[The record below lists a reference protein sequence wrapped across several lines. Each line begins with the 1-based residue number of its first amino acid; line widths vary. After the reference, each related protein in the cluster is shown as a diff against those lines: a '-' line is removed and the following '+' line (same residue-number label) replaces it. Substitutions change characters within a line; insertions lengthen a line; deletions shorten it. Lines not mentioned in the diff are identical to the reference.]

1 MLGYHNNYRIWI
13 LSAIVAGAATEV
25 VAEGEISV
33 RHEGTLITSGDVT
46 PSPGEGTDFGLH
58 LQGAVR
64 ILRDF
69 AVHSDGVDTLS
80 IISVTSSASEF
91 SVVDGQ
97 APGPIEGGSSR
108 LLRVQFEPAQ
118 VGVFTATIMITS
130 DDADES
136 PYTFDLRAEVVAVD
150 LEVSCNGMVIPS
162 GTGSTLSCTDFGSV
176 YIHVG
181 SASAAFEIH
190 NRGVSE
196 VSVDFS
202 EDGPFS
208 GNLAGAN
215 LAPGESATVT
225 VAFDPEVVGMN
236 EGLLRVTGQFSAVY
250 EIQLRGVG
258 TEILPPD
265 IHVRGGGPIFNG
277 DVTPTAAKGT
287 DFGVHFVGSGPLT
300 RGLSL
305 SNQGVDLLV
314 IQSGTSSSSQFRVR
328 SIASSLAAGQRDI
341 FTLVF
346 EASEVGVHTAT
357 ISIVSNDPDEGTY
370 TFAVRGEALAR
381 PEFEIRCEGTVIPS
395 GSGSEL
401 SCTDFGSVD
410 VNSESV
416 SKSFEIV
423 NSGGVDLEVTR
434 VGSAAPFFEDDGP
447 STLLPG
453 ETRVITVRFD
463 PNSLGAI
470 SKTLE
475 FSAVGVENSYFIELR
490 GVGTGIAIP
499 DASLR
504 GQVAISSGD
513 VTPTVAKNTD
523 FGAHLVG
530 SGDELRGL
538 VLFNVGTGTLEISS
552 VTSSSNFFRARS
564 LGNSIAPGG
573 RDPFTLVFSPN
584 EVGVHTAMI
593 TIFSNDPDEGAYTF
607 AVRGEALVR
616 PEFEIR
622 CEGTVIPSG
631 SGSELSCTDFGSVDV
646 NSESVSKSF
655 EIVNSGEVDLEVT
668 QVGTAAPFFE
678 DEGPSTLLPGET
690 RVITV
695 RFDPNSLG
703 AISKTLEVSAVGVE
717 NSYFIELRGVGTGIA
732 IPDASLRGQVAIS
745 SGDVTPTV
753 AKNTDFGAHLVGS
766 GDELR
771 GLVLFN
777 VGTGT
782 LEISS
787 VTSSSSHFRARS
799 LGNSIA
805 PGGRD
810 PFTLVF
816 SPSEVGVHTAT
827 ITIFSNDPD
836 EGAYTF
842 AVKGETLSLPEI
854 EIRCEGTVIPSGT
867 GSELTCTD
875 FGSVDING
883 GMGTRTFEIYNV
895 GGSDLDVSQVSATSP
910 FFEDEGQSTIA
921 PGEFR
926 VVTVR
931 FVPMALGPQTGM
943 LTVGSSDPAGMY
955 SIELRGVGS
964 GMLPPPDIHVRAG
977 GPIFNG
983 DDSPTLAKG
992 TDLGEQFVFG
1002 GPSTRGLRILNLG
1015 SQALEIS
1022 SVTSSS
1028 SQFWVRSVQ
1037 NIIEAGESDI
1047 VTLVFDPSEVG
1058 VTTATIT
1065 ILSNDPDE
1073 GVYTFTVRGEGIVD
1087 TGYEVAIS
1095 NSANLRAGNA
1105 QGDPITSWGFAEL
1118 GFFNTLTDA
1127 QVMASKVER
1136 LAADWWSFTLPQTP
1150 VPEPARPGEFH
1161 LVAYGGLPVAG
1172 SDFEGKEIYVML
1184 GNGTGPGDS
1193 DEVLVFRTG
1202 AQFGDTDPDSTT
1214 RLSVVL
1220 DEDSQVVYGAVSAGD
1235 LIIPPVPTRGAVGTS
1250 RPLGLEMIRQ
1260 GELPRLQWQARA
1272 DRDYQVEWSADL
1284 EGSWLARVD
1293 GFLTGR
1299 DGFLT
1304 WFDDS
1309 ATEDEGYYR
1318 VVERER

>member
-25 VAEGEISV
+25 AAEGEISV

-552 VTSSSNFFRARS
+552 VTSSSNIFRARS

-631 SGSELSCTDFGSVDV
+631 SGSELS
-646 NSESVSKSF
+646 
-655 EIVNSGEVDLEVT
+655 
-668 QVGTAAPFFE
+668 
-678 DEGPSTLLPGET
+678 
-690 RVITV
+690 
-695 RFDPNSLG
+695 
-703 AISKTLEVSAVGVE
+703 
-717 NSYFIELRGVGTGIA
+717 
-732 IPDASLRGQVAIS
+732 
-745 SGDVTPTV
+745 
-753 AKNTDFGAHLVGS
+753 
-766 GDELR
+766 
-771 GLVLFN
+771 
-777 VGTGT
+777 
-782 LEISS
+782 
-787 VTSSSSHFRARS
+787 
-799 LGNSIA
+799 
-805 PGGRD
+805 
-810 PFTLVF
+810 
-816 SPSEVGVHTAT
+816 
-827 ITIFSNDPD
+827 
-836 EGAYTF
+836 
-842 AVKGETLSLPEI
+842 
-854 EIRCEGTVIPSGT
+854 
-867 GSELTCTD
+867 CTD

>member
-1 MLGYHNNYRIWI
+1 
-13 LSAIVAGAATEV
+13 
-25 VAEGEISV
+25 
-33 RHEGTLITSGDVT
+33 
-46 PSPGEGTDFGLH
+46 
-58 LQGAVR
+58 
-64 ILRDF
+64 
-69 AVHSDGVDTLS
+69 
-80 IISVTSSASEF
+80 
-91 SVVDGQ
+91 
-97 APGPIEGGSSR
+97 
-108 LLRVQFEPAQ
+108 
-118 VGVFTATIMITS
+118 
-130 DDADES
+130 
-136 PYTFDLRAEVVAVD
+136 
-150 LEVSCNGMVIPS
+150 
-162 GTGSTLSCTDFGSV
+162 
-176 YIHVG
+176 
-181 SASAAFEIH
+181 
-190 NRGVSE
+190 
-196 VSVDFS
+196 
-202 EDGPFS
+202 
-208 GNLAGAN
+208 
-215 LAPGESATVT
+215 
-225 VAFDPEVVGMN
+225 
-236 EGLLRVTGQFSAVY
+236 
-250 EIQLRGVG
+250 
-258 TEILPPD
+258 
-265 IHVRGGGPIFNG
+265 
-277 DVTPTAAKGT
+277 
-287 DFGVHFVGSGPLT
+287 
-300 RGLSL
+300 
-305 SNQGVDLLV
+305 
-314 IQSGTSSSSQFRVR
+314 
-328 SIASSLAAGQRDI
+328 
-341 FTLVF
+341 
-346 EASEVGVHTAT
+346 
-357 ISIVSNDPDEGTY
+357 
-370 TFAVRGEALAR
+370 
-381 PEFEIRCEGTVIPS
+381 
-395 GSGSEL
+395 
-401 SCTDFGSVD
+401 
-410 VNSESV
+410 
-416 SKSFEIV
+416 
-423 NSGGVDLEVTR
+423 
-434 VGSAAPFFEDDGP
+434 
-447 STLLPG
+447 
-453 ETRVITVRFD
+453 
-463 PNSLGAI
+463 
-470 SKTLE
+470 
-475 FSAVGVENSYFIELR
+475 
-490 GVGTGIAIP
+490 
-499 DASLR
+499 
-504 GQVAISSGD
+504 
-513 VTPTVAKNTD
+513 
-523 FGAHLVG
+523 
-530 SGDELRGL
+530 
-538 VLFNVGTGTLEISS
+538 
-552 VTSSSNFFRARS
+552 
-564 LGNSIAPGG
+564 
-573 RDPFTLVFSPN
+573 
-584 EVGVHTAMI
+584 
-593 TIFSNDPDEGAYTF
+593 
-607 AVRGEALVR
+607 
-616 PEFEIR
+616 
-622 CEGTVIPSG
+622 
-631 SGSELSCTDFGSVDV
+631 VDV